1 MVLFSHIIGYCSI
14 DPVNLGDVATHLSDE
29 EDLADGFVSQSS
41 KKPSEMTL
49 LKDYCGI
56 LASADNPT
64 PAGQASSF
72 ITLNGSKVQVEF
84 DIISRRL
91 KQRILEAVAR
101 ERHGDAAVRI
111 IRLLLQT
118 GKMDEKQVR
127 SEWPMHVLVLWV
139 LILWV
144 DFKDRDDVSKRV

>member
-1 MVLFSHIIGYCSI
+1 MS
-14 DPVNLGDVATHLSDE
+14 
-29 EDLADGFVSQSS
+29 
-41 KKPSEMTL
+41 L

-64 PAGQASSF
+64 PAGHAQSF

-84 DIISRRL
+84 DIVSRRL
-91 KQRILEAVAR
+91 KRRILESVAR

-127 SEWPMHVLVLWV
+127 SKSSMRFIVFQC
-139 LILWV
+139 LISWSA
-144 DFKDRDDVSKRV
+144 DFKSWDDVTQRV